1 MTDAPPDPAIAFAGL
16 ILDLDGTLAD
26 TMPSHYIAWCKA
38 LEPYELTYPE
48 DLFYQWGGKPD
59 TRIAEDL
66 ATDQGVEI
74 DVVKVAEA
82 KRRAYFDLGPE
93 HVKPLPRTLALAE
106 ACRGVVPMAIAT
118 GGRRNIALSILDTLG
133 LRDWFDAVVTADDV
147 TEHKP
152 APETYINAA
161 EAIGVPASRCL
172 AVEDTEIGMA
182 AARAAGCTVVHVED
196 LPEDPAELLLA
207 DSVQG

>member
-1 MTDAPPDPAIAFAGL
+1 MTDAPSDPAIAFAGL

-38 LEPYELTYPE
+38 LEPFGLTYPE
-48 DLFYQWGGKPD
+48 SLFYQWGGKPD

-66 ATDQGVEI
+66 AADQGVKI

-82 KRRAYFDLGPE
+82 KRRAYLDLGPE

-118 GGRRNIALSILDTLG
+118 GGRKNIALSILDTLA
-133 LRDWFDAVVTADDV
+133 LCDWFDAVVTA
-147 TEHKP
+147 
-152 APETYINAA
+152 
-161 EAIGVPASRCL
+161 
-172 AVEDTEIGMA
+172 
-182 AARAAGCTVVHVED
+182 
-196 LPEDPAELLLA
+196 
-207 DSVQG
+207 

>member
-1 MTDAPPDPAIAFAGL
+1 MPDPTPDPAIAFAGL

-26 TMPSHYIAWCKA
+26 TMPSHYIAWCRA
-38 LEPYELTYPE
+38 LEPYHLEYPE

-66 ATDQGVEI
+66 AAKQGVVV
-74 DVVKVAEA
+74 DVLKIAEA
-82 KRRAYFDLGPE
+82 KRRAYFELGPE

-106 ACRGVVPMAIAT
+106 ACRDVIPMAIAT
-118 GGRRNIALSILDTLG
+118 GGRRNIAFSILDTLG

-152 APETYINAA
+152 APETYTKAA

-172 AVEDTEIGMA
+172 AVEDTEIGLS
-182 AARAAGCTVVHVED
+182 AARAAGCTIVHVED
-196 LPEDPAELLLA
+196 VPRDPWELL
-207 DSVQG
+207 QGNAIRS

>member
-152 APETYINAA
+152 APETYSNAA